1 MGGQNCVKTGR
12 PTKFTPKLQ
21 AKIAELL
28 WLAFTDAQIAEF
40 CEVDER
46 SIRRARAGGFCPEIK
61 KAEIGKEIIYR
72 KRIWDGEPGWQ
83 GAAWFLERKHL
94 TQFSRPETQFLIQN
108 NTLSQVNNT
117 LVITAEVASSI
128 SKRRKEVESKVEK
141 LFKDRPKR
149 TQIGLRD
156 PGGNGEQPGGIQ
168 QS

>member
-1 MGGQNCVKTGR
+1 VKTGR

-21 AKIAELL
+21 AQIAELL

-46 SIRRARAGGFCPEIK
+46 SIRRIRAAGFCPEIK
-61 KAEIGKEIIYR
+61 KAEIEKEKVYR
-72 KRIWDGEPGWQ
+72 KRIWDGAPGWQ
-83 GAAWFLERKHL
+83 GAAWFLERKYL

-108 NTLSQVNNT
+108 NTLNQVNNT

-141 LFKDRPKR
+141 LFKDRRKR
-149 TQIGLRD
+149 M
-156 PGGNGEQPGGIQ
+156 PGRLEDVHGNGTAEPEAQT
-168 QS
+168 